1 MCSDEKTLDIVSMPC
16 KKTKYECK
24 GCFQPLWMLLQ
35 TGEEQILMFIIRHG
49 LRIGKKWEDIMP

>member
-1 MCSDEKTLDIVSMPC
+1 MQRVFSTTVDA
-16 KKTKYECK
+16 
-24 GCFQPLWMLLQ
+24 F